1 MKMTKKILAILFS
14 AVLVLGLMAA
24 CAKNEATNA
33 AQSNTSGTEAP
44 DTTPFGMIVFST
56 DIASVNLQFNA
67 EGVVL
72 SVEGN
77 DADGIAML
85 ESAEKDVVG
94 MTCADA
100 VTELTKIAINGGV
113 LTNNLIIKQSVG
125 TEVPSETFMNDM
137 GEAAKKAVSAE
148 GAEANL
154 IVIAAADLDENG
166 YISVASAKQIV
177 MGVMGVEK
185 LDSFDGDDSVDGSG
199 EYLFYITA
207 GDVQTVYTVH
217 GVYGT
222 CHEMS
227 EDELNNQGGAYGDLE
242 DPALMETEPFDN
254 LPTEEATEP
263 ATEATEPATEATEPA
278 EATEPTEA

>member
-24 CAKNEATNA
+24 CAKNEANNA
-33 AQSNTSGTEAP
+33 AQSSNSGTEAP
-44 DTTPFGMIVFST
+44 DNTPFGMFVFST

-77 DADGIAML
+77 DADGTALL

-100 VTELTKIAINGGV
+100 VTELTKLAINGGV
-113 LTNNLIIKQSVG
+113 LTNNLVIKQSVG
-125 TEVPSETFMNDM
+125 TEVPSESFMNEM

-154 IVIAAADLDENG
+154 IVITAADLDENG

-177 MGVMGVEK
+177 MGVMGVEE

-227 EDELNNQGGAYGDLE
+227 EDELNNQGGAYGDIE

-254 LPTEEATEP
+254 LPTDPSAEATEP
-263 ATEATEPATEATEPA
+263 AAETTETTESTEEV
-278 EATEPTEA
+278 TEPTEA